1 MSVIDK
7 IDKITEGTT
16 LSDSVAFDKLIKKIA
31 GMTDRNDH
39 TGARVLISSSIL
51 KNKKLVKIF
60 EAIEEI
66 QNVEGHLPHN
76 LGKYSYEKYE
86 EMMKLAKK
94 ELEPIR
100 YSRLH
105 DSL

>member
-7 IDKITEGTT
+7 IDKITEGTA

-31 GMTDRNDH
+31 GMTDGNDH
-39 TGARVLISSSIL
+39 TGARVLIASSVL

-60 EAIEEI
+60 EAIEKI
-66 QNVEGHLPHN
+66 QDLEGHMPHN
-76 LGKYSYEKYE
+76 LNKYAYEKYQ

-94 ELEPIR
+94 QLEPIR
-100 YSRLH
+100 YSRLQ

>member
-39 TGARVLISSSIL
+39 TGARVLISTSIL

-60 EAIEEI
+60 KAIEDI
-66 QNVEGHLPHN
+66 QNVEGHLPN
-76 LGKYSYEKYE
+76 SLGKYSSEKTD
-86 EMMKLAKK
+86 EMMKLAKR
-94 ELEPIR
+94 ELDQTR
-100 YSRLH
+100 YSRLR
-105 DSL
+105 DSI